1 MHIEHPACNAKNQK
15 KSTPQPFEQSSLLRA
30 PNHEALERTGLAVEG
45 VGAPPGRLLGGSWAL
60 LGRSGA
66 LLGAS
71 WAPLGCVWDVSF
83 ALKNATWPPNAAQD
97 GLGLDFGLVWG
108 APSLDFGGFG
118 GVQGWVLGLSNTLL
132 HCPFLCLV
140 ALSFP
145 GF

>member
-1 MHIEHPACNAKNQK
+1 M
-15 KSTPQPFEQSSLLRA
+15 
-30 PNHEALERTGLAVEG
+30 EG

-60 LGRSGA
+60 LDRSGA

-108 APSLDFGGFG
+108 APSPILEGLGVCRDGF
-118 GVQGWVLGLSNTLL
+118 
-132 HCPFLCLV
+132 
-140 ALSFP
+140 
-145 GF
+145 